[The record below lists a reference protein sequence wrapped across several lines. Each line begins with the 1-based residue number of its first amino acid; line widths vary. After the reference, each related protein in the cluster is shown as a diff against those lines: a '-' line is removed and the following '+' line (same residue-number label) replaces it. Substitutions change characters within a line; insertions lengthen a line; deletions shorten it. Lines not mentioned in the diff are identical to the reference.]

1 MQVAELNLPARFAA
15 ATHFSKAYGAAH
27 TAADK
32 LTRITTDDG
41 KLKPDTT
48 REDSRAVVKS
58 LQEALCAARA
68 LDNILAGNPPPRRG
82 D

>member
-41 KLKPDTT
+41 KLKQDTT
-48 REDSRAVVKS
+48 RADVKIVVQA
-58 LQEALCAARA
+58 LQESLSAARA
-68 LDNILAGNPPPRRG
+68 LDNLLAGNQPPKIG